1 MRARCEI
8 PLQSSTE
15 SFTHSISEQAIGKLP
30 APVHLWLGQR
40 RGTGGLL
47 RGVLNTFPETGMRHI
62 ELARSADFAN
72 EKQSSTK

>member
-1 MRARCEI
+1 M

-47 RGVLNTFPETGMRHI
+47 RTIPETGMRHI